1 MDMSCLPQVG
11 GGSPNAAEGATESP
25 LTPSVGFA
33 DSSPLGE
40 QLAL

>member
-1 MDMSCLPQVG
+1 
-11 GGSPNAAEGATESP
+11 

-40 QLAL
+40 QLETYPRRQAA